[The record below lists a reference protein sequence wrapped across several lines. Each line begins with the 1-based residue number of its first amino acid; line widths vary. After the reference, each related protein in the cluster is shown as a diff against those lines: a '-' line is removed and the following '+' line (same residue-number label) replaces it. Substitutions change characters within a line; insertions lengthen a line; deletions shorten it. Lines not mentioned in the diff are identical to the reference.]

1 MSSTWVI
8 AQDGTLYDIALKAR
22 NHILVTLDRENHP
35 VDTIAYIPNSVMQ
48 DLEQR
53 VMAAYEAADYA
64 TCYRLFEEGFVFTPI
79 TGAEWLELK
88 AEGKN

>member
-8 AQDGTLYDIALKAR
+8 RQNGELETYALGMR
-22 NHILVTLDRENHP
+22 DQVLVTLDEENYP

-53 VMAAYEAADYA
+53 ITAAYDAGDYA
-64 TCYRLFEEGFVFTPI
+64 TCYRLFEDAFVFTPI